1 MMTSDLARDERGI
14 ALLLT
19 ILVVALVAVAVVE
32 FTYSSEV
39 DAHVTRNALN
49 ATQAHY
55 LARSGAAL
63 GQVALRVD
71 AEAKALTAGQSPAVE
86 TLTDPWARPF
96 PPLAIDGGFGF
107 ASFTISDETSKFNLN
122 SLAVAAGG
130 NPTLLEMRKQ
140 LLQSVLAAVGA
151 EENLAF
157 ALVDWVDFDDTS
169 DRESGAEREYYQR
182 RDPPYEPRNG
192 LLLSFDELAM
202 IRGFETLTRTQWTA
216 LRRIVTVLP
225 TTDLR
230 INLNTAP
237 AELLN
242 AIGSSV
248 NASGLGDT
256 IARFRET
263 QPVSSIAELAQ
274 LPGMNALPPLVR
286 AIFDV
291 RSTHFRIHAV
301 GGAGDARRGIAVTV
315 ERPRGATRLRVVDWS
330 EESASIA
337 LTSSGSSAG
346 IPGSSLP

>member
-1 MMTSDLARDERGI
+1 MSSRARDGERGI
-14 ALLLT
+14 ALLLV
-19 ILVVALVAVAVVE
+19 ILVVTLVAVVVVE
-32 FTYSSEV
+32 FTYSTEV

-71 AEAKALTAGQSPAVE
+71 AEQKALSGAPAVE
-86 TLTDPWARPF
+86 TLTDTWARPF

-122 SLAVAAGG
+122 ALAVPGGG

-140 LLQSVLAAVGA
+140 LLQAILGSVGA
-151 EENLAF
+151 DENLAF
-157 ALVDWVDFDDTS
+157 ALVDWVDFDDMS
-169 DRESGAEREYYQR
+169 DRESGAERQYYQR

-192 LLLSFDELAM
+192 LLLGFDELAM
-202 IRGFETLTRTQWTA
+202 VRGFETLTRTQWTA

-237 AELLN
+237 GELLN

-248 NASGLGDT
+248 NAAGLGDT
-256 IARFRET
+256 IVRARET
-263 QPVSSIAELAQ
+263 RSVMSIAEMAQ
-274 LPGMNALPPLVR
+274 LPGMSALPPLVR
-286 AIFDV
+286 AAFDV
-291 RSTHFRIHAV
+291 RSTYFRIHAV
-301 GGAGDARRGIAVTV
+301 GGAGDARRGVAVTV
-315 ERPRGATRLRVVDWS
+315 ERPRGGTRLRVVDWS
-330 EESASIA
+330 EEAASIA